1 MAQARKPVIKFA
13 QPAPYGKLLT
23 GHDTAL
29 GIAAV
34 KAATA
39 ACPHGKTHPPER
51 RASWSKSLTTK
62 H

>member
-1 MAQARKPVIKFA
+1 MAQPKKPDTRLG
-13 QPAPYGKLLT
+13 QPANYGKLLA

-34 KAATA
+34 KAAAA
-39 ACPHGKTHPPER
+39 ACPHDKSHPPER
-51 RASWSKSLTTK
+51 HKSWSKGLTIK

>member
-1 MAQARKPVIKFA
+1 MAQPKKPETKFA
-13 QPAPYGKLLT
+13 QLAKYGTLLA
-23 GHDTAL
+23 GHDVPL

-39 ACPHGKTHPPER
+39 ACPPGRSHPPER
-51 RASWSKSLTTK
+51 HKSWSEKPKTR